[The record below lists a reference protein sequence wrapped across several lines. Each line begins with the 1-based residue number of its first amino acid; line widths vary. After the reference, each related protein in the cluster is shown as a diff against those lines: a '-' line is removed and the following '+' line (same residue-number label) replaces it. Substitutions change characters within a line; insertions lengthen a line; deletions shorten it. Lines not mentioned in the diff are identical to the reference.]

1 LHVENFKSLL
11 DITIEPDPILS
22 VLIGRNDVGKSNILD
37 ALVFVSEAISGS
49 IDRDAVANR
58 GGPVAVLFAGKSDRP
73 IVIELEMHMDDK
85 EMADLHAALVSSMSF
100 EDFSKLWQPRW
111 IYQVRIGWQGGTF
124 SLISEQIW
132 TWIKEKQI
140 EYARSSWQGQGTP
153 GLMHYHEAIDNI
165 ASGINDEV
173 WTLRRDG
180 GQTPPRS
187 LLQSADYQ
195 VRPEWYPLKQIGN
208 YLTGLLHLNPVRA
221 GPETDKLIGRYRLAG
236 DARDLVQVL
245 QSLASS
251 RRRTFDAILADAIA
265 LIPELL
271 EIRASPVEGTDQ
283 TYLSVT
289 KRDWPQ
295 FELLWR
301 NIAAGTKEVV
311 YLLTFLHVA
320 PSGSLLL
327 IEEPESHLHAQAIQK
342 LYEILQERAEVQ
354 NKQIIVTTHSL
365 TLIDVVPFER
375 VIFVKRENGATR
387 TLSIKS
393 YAEVELLFNAAQI
406 HKSSILSAPSL
417 LVILLVEGRDDVKIW
432 QQFLTREGTDIV
444 SLPLKIVPGLKQGG
458 REGVVAAASFLNRL
472 GPPLSFYAVLDKDG
486 EKSLVAKLREEGVPQ
501 ENYHFLSRGEIEDY
515 LLEPSAISAL
525 VNKKQAEVEEVLGT
539 IGGHGKERL
548 EAVLTKLG
556 ISKVSSEVKEL
567 IVLHLSQIPLEIHT
581 IAKELTS
588 RAAGIK
594 HDESSKR

>member
-1 LHVENFKSLL
+1 
-11 DITIEPDPILS
+11 
-22 VLIGRNDVGKSNILD
+22 
-37 ALVFVSEAISGS
+37 
-49 IDRDAVANR
+49 
-58 GGPVAVLFAGKSDRP
+58 
-73 IVIELEMHMDDK
+73 MDDK
-85 EMADLHAALVSSMSF
+85 EMADLHAALVNSMSF
-100 EDFSKLWQPRW
+100 EDFGKVWQSRW
-111 IYQVRIGWQGGTF
+111 IYQVRMGWQGGTF

-132 TWIKEKQI
+132 TWIKEKQV
-140 EYARSSWQGQGTP
+140 EYARSSWQGQDTAGR
-153 GLMHYHEAIDNI
+153 MYYHEAIGNI
-165 ASGINDEV
+165 ANGINDDV
-173 WTLRRDG
+173 WTLRRDS
-180 GQTPPRS
+180 GQAPPRS

-195 VRPEWYPLKQIGN
+195 VRREWYPLKQIGN

-342 LYEILQERAEVQ
+342 LYEILQERAELE
-354 NKQIIVTTHSL
+354 NKQIIATTHSL

-375 VIFVKRENGATR
+375 VISVKRENGTTR

-393 YAEVELLFNAAQI
+393 YAEVELLLNAAQI

-432 QQFLTREGTDIV
+432 QQFLIREGIDIV
-444 SLPLKIVPGLKQGG
+444 ALPLKIVPGLKQGG
-458 REGVVAAASFLNRL
+458 RESVVAAASFLNRL

-486 EKSLVAKLREEGVPQ
+486 EKTLVVKLREEGVPQ
-501 ENYHFLSRGEIEDY
+501 ENYHFLSKGEIEDY

-525 VNKKQAEVEEVLGT
+525 VNKKKAEVEEVLGT

-548 EAVLTKLG
+548 EAVLTRLG

-588 RAAGIK
+588 RVANIK
-594 HDESSKR
+594 HDESKA